1 MANPTPSSPRI
12 GSYSKPGAAPQTPST
27 GTQPITE
34 VKKPQETPAKSL
46 VDGAQEEMRRDVS
59 EGKDA
64 AERAKSYDEI
74 LSDNDISK
82 SKASAIVD
90 DLLTKGFYQEDIQ
103 LTSTAYLTL
112 RTRTHADYRRYLRQV
127 EIDSPRYID
136 EQHEIQMRYFV
147 AASLVAFKGQEF
159 AHPTHRASAT
169 EVEELFKKRLDFIE
183 QLPER
188 VVALISSKLAKFD
201 RVVQIVMSEGVVE
214 NF

>member
-1 MANPTPSSPRI
+1 MANSPTNPSAAPRI
-12 GSYSKPGAAPQTPST
+12 GSYSKPGGPSGTPSV
-27 GTQPITE
+27 TE

-64 AERAKSYDEI
+64 AARAKSYDEI
-74 LSDNDISK
+74 LSDNEISK
-82 SKASAIVD
+82 NKASAIVD
-90 DLLTKGFYQEDIQ
+90 DLLTKGFYQEDIP
-103 LTSTAYLTL
+103 LTSSVFLTL
-112 RTRTHADYRRYLRQV
+112 RTRTHADYRRYLRQL

-147 AASLVAFKGQEF
+147 AASLVAYKGQEF
-159 AHPTHRASAT
+159 AHPSHRATQA
-169 EVEELFKKRLDFIE
+169 EIDELFKKRLDFVE
-183 QLPER
+183 GLPER
-188 VVALISSKLAKFD
+188 VVALIASKLAKFD